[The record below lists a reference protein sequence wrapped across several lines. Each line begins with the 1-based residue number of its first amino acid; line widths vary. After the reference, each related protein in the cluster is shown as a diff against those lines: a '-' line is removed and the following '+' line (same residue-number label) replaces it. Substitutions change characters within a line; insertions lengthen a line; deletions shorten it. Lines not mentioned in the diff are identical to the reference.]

1 MTSRDYFE
9 YPGEEE
15 YASWEKDVTLEA
27 LYFKAYNL
35 LVAEV
40 GVKLSNGYYRASS
53 VLDEDESVTR
63 VDFEKMAAPIRAVG
77 AVASTKAIE
86 SLEFYDSDGNEKY

>member
-15 YASWEKDVTLEA
+15 FASWEKDVKLEA

-40 GVKLSNGYYRASS
+40 EVNLSNGYKRATS
-53 VLDEDESVTR
+53 VLDEDESVTT
-63 VDFEKMAAPIRAVG
+63 VNFNKSGPIRAVG

-86 SLEFYDSDGNEKY
+86 SLEFYAEDGSEIY

>member
-1 MTSRDYFE
+1 MASRDYFE

-27 LYFKAYNL
+27 LYFKDYNL

-63 VDFEKMAAPIRAVG
+63 VDFEQMAPIRAVG

-86 SLEFYDSDGNEKY
+86 SLGFYDSDGIEKY

>member
-15 YASWEKDVTLEA
+15 YASWEKDVKLEA
-27 LYFKAYNL
+27 LHFKAYNL

-40 GVKLSNGYYRASS
+40 GV
-53 VLDEDESVTR
+53 
-63 VDFEKMAAPIRAVG
+63 
-77 AVASTKAIE
+77 
-86 SLEFYDSDGNEKY
+86 